1 MGSEEKVTKD
11 NFKQEVLDAG
21 IPVLV
26 DLWAPWCM
34 PCKMVEPILDKLAE
48 DLNGKIKVVRVNVDE
63 EPELAAEY
71 NIVSIPTL
79 LVFKGGELVDKKV
92 GAVPRPVIDEMI
104 KQYL

>member
-1 MGSEEKVTKD
+1 MGSEINVTKD
-11 NFKQEVLDAG
+11 NFKQEVLDSEV
-21 IPVLV
+21 PVLV

-34 PCKMVEPILDKLAE
+34 PCKMVEPILEKLA
-48 DLNGKIKVVRVNVDE
+48 DDMNGKIKVAKVNVDE
-63 EPELAAEY
+63 QPELAAEY

-79 LVFKGGELVDKKV
+79 LVFKGAELVGKKV

>member
-79 LVFKGGELVDKKV
+79 LVFKRGELVDKKV